1 MRKRNSV
8 IAAIVCVLV
17 VIGLFGYITWSR
29 GHNTADET
37 ELTEVQKLAAMD
49 IEKNYPATPREVVK
63 MYNRIISCF
72 YNSDCTEDEV
82 TALGDQARLLFDEEL
97 LENNPRD
104 QYFEDLKLEIEDY
117 KSQGKT
123 INSASVCSSNEVEFK
138 TIDSRE
144 CAYVTVNYFISNGK
158 AKSYERT
165 YQTYV
170 LRKDTDGKWKI
181 LVFYLT
187 EGDSSNE

>member
-1 MRKRNSV
+1 M
-8 IAAIVCVLV
+8 
-17 VIGLFGYITWSR
+17 
-29 GHNTADET
+29 
-37 ELTEVQKLAAMD
+37 
-49 IEKNYPATPREVVK
+49 K
-63 MYNRIISCF
+63 MYDPEIWFNKTNG
-72 YNSDCTEDEV
+72 Y
-82 TALGDQARLLFDEEL
+82 EEL

-117 KSQGKT
+117 KSQEKT

-187 EGDSSNE
+187 EGDSSDE